1 MFSAS
6 QYGKTASILIA
17 TRQTE
22 GKSNEQ
28 RKKRVFNN
36 VFRVDN
42 YHPWCYGSGRLGRCL
57 METFWTI
64 TRVILAIYAFWLVV
78 LGIQCFY
85 IYRAKIDGKLF
96 AVRRR
101 WFHKLTGRK

>member
-28 RKKRVFNN
+28 RKKRVFNH

-42 YHPWCYGSGRLGRCL
+42 YNVGRYGSGRLGDV
-57 METFWTI
+57 METLWTI
-64 TRVILAIYAFWLVV
+64 ARVILAIYAFWLVV